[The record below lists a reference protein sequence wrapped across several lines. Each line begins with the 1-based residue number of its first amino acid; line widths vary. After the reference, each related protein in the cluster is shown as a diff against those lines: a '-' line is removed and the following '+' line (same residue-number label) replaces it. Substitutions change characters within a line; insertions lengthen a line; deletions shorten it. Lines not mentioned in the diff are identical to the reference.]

1 MQSYLVSGLALVL
14 FFFAANPVFA
24 QPMETKATIYL
35 WATAVDQELQSGANA
50 DASRKTVLENLDFA
64 LMGEVT
70 HRNGAWLFGLEG
82 FYAKL
87 GKDGNASFTVNSGE
101 PATPTDI
108 DAAASFNTETTIL
121 GGFAGYRLVET
132 SQFDLYGTA
141 GLRYT
146 RFDTELTVDD
156 LTNIQSYRFTTTENL
171 TDVTA
176 GVRGQYR
183 FNENWSLPFV
193 ADIGTGSSD
202 LTWQAF
208 AGVNYGWGRN
218 VLTAGWRHMAWE
230 IDGDYLKDVSYD
242 GPLLAYSYRF

>member
-1 MQSYLVSGLALVL
+1 MKTFFYAALAASFVSLPVNLA
-14 FFFAANPVFA
+14 AAE
-24 QPMETKATIYL
+24 QMETKATIYL
-35 WATAVDQELQSGANA
+35 WATAVDQELQGGADA

-70 HRNGAWLFGLEG
+70 HKNGAWLFGLEG

-101 PATPTDI
+101 PATPTNI

-132 SQFDLYGTA
+132 PEFDLYGTA
-141 GLRYT
+141 GLRFT

-218 VLTAGWRHMAWE
+218 VLTAGWRHMAWD